1 MVFGLKIAGKNLFNI
16 LSRIRGRTKLKNP
29 PSKRSDI
36 FTIASVSQARSAE
49 YFSIAR
55 GMLSWQ
61 LHRKKYYKQGRLI
74 RYIAYDAFQ

>member
-1 MVFGLKIAGKNLFNI
+1 MVFGLKIAGKNLFKI
-16 LSRIRGRTKLKNP
+16 LSRIKGRTKLKNP

-61 LHRKKYYKQGRLI
+61 LHRKK
-74 RYIAYDAFQ
+74 